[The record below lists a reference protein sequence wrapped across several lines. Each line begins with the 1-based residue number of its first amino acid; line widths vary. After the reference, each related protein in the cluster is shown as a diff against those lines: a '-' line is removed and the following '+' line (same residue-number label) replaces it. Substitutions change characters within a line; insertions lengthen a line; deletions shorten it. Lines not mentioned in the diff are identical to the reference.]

1 MLIKNENNQIVA
13 EGMTIKELYEWAV
26 EHGVENAV
34 LGVSLVG
41 YADFA
46 EYYEYCEEIRNEDL
60 RIGGFYDNGKCV
72 HSAVWI
78 GNH

>member
-26 EHGVENAV
+26 ENGVENAV
-34 LGVSLVG
+34 LGVSLE
-41 YADFA
+41 DEA
-46 EYYEYCEEIRNEDL
+46 EFGYYEYCEEVRNEDL

-78 GNH
+78 KNH

>member
-1 MLIKNENNQIVA
+1 MLIKNGNNQIVA

-26 EHGVENAV
+26 ENGVENAV
-34 LGVSLVG
+34 LGVSLE
-41 YADFA
+41 DEA
-46 EYYEYCEEIRNEDL
+46 EFERYEYCEEVRNEDL